1 MTQKTILISTLLLC
15 TAAIATPKVPIEQC
29 AKWHKLAENH
39 EDARRAGYNISW
51 NRKQQKKLNQ
61 KMFNANC
68 PPRHNE
74 YFK

>member
-1 MTQKTILISTLLLC
+1 MIRKTTLI
-15 TAAIATPKVPIEQC
+15 AAILFSTALTASPKVSIEQC
-29 AKWHKLAENH
+29 AQWHKLAEKY

-61 KMFNANC
+61 KMIDANC
-68 PPRHNE
+68 PSRHNK